1 MKKGIFLL
9 TMTTKFFLSL
19 TMFLI
24 LDIALFAE
32 EKPSVTA
39 MLEQKYAEV
48 AFKSKGGIEY
58 YYLFND
64 RHGSDDPYVGIADVN
79 GNVIVPCVYAYVDL
93 EGLPNHRYK
102 VNYKTKH
109 FWSIYDFNGNCG
121 VVDENGNILIPC
133 QYDGYTNIAI
143 YYNITFFADM
153 SDGRPAPYG
162 YAFEMGDKI
171 KCLFDENGKEIIPL
185 SRGYDKF
192 YLSINLVG
200 GTKTISVYKNNKEGL
215 CDITG
220 KELLP
225 PIYNKI
231 FDLSPLTFNETRY
244 LELHLDTGI
253 GLYDYKKK
261 RIAVSPKY
269 FNVSAHAN
277 IYYIQAENEG
287 IYKIYY
293 DDTMITTAEKVWGKN
308 RLNKNDSYNK
318 YTKFKKD
325 NKYGLINDITGKLL
339 PLNVDSI
346 IEINDGNV
354 SAMNNGSMIL
364 YSLADLESNR
374 YESIASISQGQLI
387 NSTSDVDKNI
397 PQINKQNENTFAV
410 IVANENYNNFI
421 VPAASN
427 DGKIFKEYC
436 MKALG
441 IPSENILY
449 YKDATINNIYAA
461 IKRLKDLAEVYDEG
475 CKIFFYYSGQG
486 ITDEQTKK
494 MYLLPTDGTLNA
506 VSSTCYS
513 VSKLYSEIGT
523 LPNVEQ
529 ALFLIDASFNG
540 MNRENKPLQASR
552 GVAIKSIPNTVA
564 GKSIAVEAASE
575 GETAHVYLSQNHGL
589 FTYYLLKAL
598 QNNSSDKAITDILP
612 EIVTNVKTKSTE
624 ELKTAQN
631 VQIKK

>member
-1 MKKGIFLL
+1 MKKRTFLL
-9 TMTTKFFLSL
+9 TMTTKICLSL
-19 TMFLI
+19 AMFLI
-24 LDIALFAE
+24 QTIVLFSE

-58 YYLFND
+58 YYLFNE
-64 RHGSDDPYVGIADVN
+64 RPRSEDPYVGIADAN
-79 GNVIVPCVYAYVDL
+79 GNVIVPCVYAFADI

-102 VNYKTKH
+102 YYYKTKH
-109 FWSIYDFNGNCG
+109 FWSVYDFNGNCG
-121 VVDENGNILIPC
+121 IVDANGNILIPC
-133 QYDGYTNIAI
+133 KYDGFANIVI
-143 YYNITFFADM
+143 YYDITFFANM
-153 SDGRPAPYG
+153 NDGRPAPYG

-192 YLSINLVG
+192 DLSINPVG
-200 GTKTISVYKNNKEGL
+200 GTKTIKVFNNNKEGL
-215 CDITG
+215 CDIDGT
-220 KELLP
+220 ELLP
-225 PIYNKI
+225 PIYNQI
-231 FDLSPLTFNETRY
+231 FNLSPLTFNETRY
-244 LELHLDTGI
+244 LELRLDAGE

-261 RIAVSPKY
+261 RIAVSPRY
-269 FNVSAHAN
+269 FDVSAHAN
-277 IYYIQAENEG
+277 VYYIQAEKDG

-293 DDTMITTAEKVWGKN
+293 DDTMITTADKVWGKG
-308 RLNKNDSYNK
+308 RLTKDDPYNK
-318 YTKFKKD
+318 YTKFKKG

-346 IEINDGNV
+346 IEITESNV

-364 YSLADLESNR
+364 YGLADLESNR

-387 NSTSDVDKNI
+387 NSTSDVDVNI
-397 PQINKQNENTFAV
+397 PQIKKQNENTFAV

-427 DGKIFKEYC
+427 DGQVFKEYC
-436 MKALG
+436 NKALG

-461 IKRLKDLAEVYDEG
+461 IKRLKDLADVYDEG
-475 CKIFFYYSGQG
+475 CKIIFYYSGQG
-486 ITDEQTKK
+486 VTDEQTKK
-494 MYLLPTDGTLNA
+494 MYLLPTDGTLKA

-529 ALFLIDASFNG
+529 SLFLIDASFNG
-540 MNRENKPLQASR
+540 MTRENKPLQVSR

-564 GKSIAVEAASE
+564 GKTIAVEAASE
-575 GETAHVYLSQNHGL
+575 GETAHVYISQNHGL

-598 QNNSSDKAITDILP
+598 QTNSSNKAITDILP

-624 ELKTAQN
+624 ELKIVQN